1 MNIVMLL
8 LMNMKFWIVND
19 SGRLFIHDLIGGEL
33 IKVSDNQKTVNVIY
47 RRVNPTVTYTSIGY
61 CSTAPDVACGCWGCR
76 LVLPQRGTTCSVT

>member
-47 RRVNPTVTYTSIGY
+47 RRVNPTVTYTSIG
-61 CSTAPDVACGCWGCR
+61 
-76 LVLPQRGTTCSVT
+76 